1 MTTLSHA
8 QFSPAGRSHLRR
20 GLLRNAALVAAFG
33 AAFGAAC
40 LVAPVA
46 KAQDFYKGKQV
57 NFIISSDAGGSYD
70 VFARMLAR
78 YLPKYIPGEPSIVA
92 QNMAGAGGLR
102 ATNWLYTA
110 APKDGLT
117 IGMINN
123 TLPFDPLY
131 GNKQAQFDATK
142 FNWLGTPSQETGL
155 LVLWHTVPVNTL
167 EDAQKREIILSAS
180 GSASTPAFF
189 ARVLASLFDLKV
201 KIIPGYKSQTECF
214 LGMERGENDGN
225 ASPFWSSLTNN
236 YPTWIPEKKI
246 KVLVYYG
253 NVRVPEIP
261 GPYVMDLLK
270 DPEKRQIM
278 EIAQAGLGMG
288 RPVAAPPGIDAPKV
302 KILSDAFVSVF
313 KDAAYLAECA
323 KVKLDCSAPS
333 SGAEMLE
340 FVKKIYASSPSAVE
354 KITAIYMEGQ
364 KG

>member
-1 MTTLSHA
+1 MTSSLQVA
-8 QFSPAGRSHLRR
+8 RVLFR
-20 GLLRNAALVAAFG
+20 AALLTATISIGAGVAAP
-33 AAFGAAC
+33 AAYAE
-40 LVAPVA
+40 
-46 KAQDFYKGKQV
+46 DFYKGKQIAFV
-57 NFIISSDAGGSYD
+57 VSSDVGGSYD
-70 VFARMLAR
+70 VFARMMAR
-78 YLPKYIPGEPSIVA
+78 HLPKYIPGEPSIVT
-92 QNMAGAGGLR
+92 QNMAGAGGIR

-123 TLPFDPLY
+123 TLAFDPLY
-131 GNKQAQFDATK
+131 GNKQAQYDATK

-155 LVLWHTVPVNTL
+155 LIVWHTVQVNTI

-189 ARVLASLFDLKV
+189 ARVLTNIFDLKT
-201 KIIPGYKSQTECF
+201 KIIPGYKSQTDSF

-236 YPTWIPEKKI
+236 NPSWVPDKKI

-261 GPYVMDLLK
+261 GPYVMDLIK

-278 EIAQAGLGMG
+278 EIAQAGLAMG
-288 RPVAAPPGIDAPKV
+288 RPVTAPPGVDPAKV
-302 KILSDAFVSVF
+302 KILGDAFVAIF
-313 KDAAYLAECA
+313 KDPAYLAECE

-333 SGAEMLE
+333 SGAEMLAY
-340 FVKKIYASSPSAVE
+340 VKKIYASSPSAVE

>member
-1 MTTLSHA
+1 MASSLQVTRAL
-8 QFSPAGRSHLRR
+8 FRPAAVAFALTAAI
-20 GLLRNAALVAAFG
+20 GLAP
-33 AAFGAAC
+33 
-40 LVAPVA
+40 APVQA
-46 KAQDFYKGKQV
+46 EDFYKAKQI
-57 NFIISSDAGGSYD
+57 NFIVSSDVGGSYD

-78 YLPKYIPGEPSIVA
+78 HLPKYIPGEPGIVT

-102 ATNWLYTA
+102 ATNWLYNA

-123 TLPFDPLY
+123 TLAFDPLY

-155 LVLWHTVPVNTL
+155 LIVWHTVPVNTL

-189 ARVLASLFDLKV
+189 ARVLTSIFDLKT
-201 KIIPGYKSQTECF
+201 KIIPGYKSQTDGF

-261 GPYVMDLLK
+261 GPYVMDLIK
-270 DPEKRQIM
+270 DPEKKQIM
-278 EIAQAGLGMG
+278 EIAQAGLAMG
-288 RPVAAPPGIDAPKV
+288 RPIAAPPGLDPAKV
-302 KILSDAFVSVF
+302 KILGDAFVSVF

-333 SGAEMLE
+333 SGAEMLD

-364 KG
+364 KS

>member
-1 MTTLSHA
+1 MASSL
-8 QFSPAGRSHLRR
+8 QFARVLFRP
-20 GLLRNAALVAAFG
+20 AALALAATLG
-33 AAFGAAC
+33 LAA
-40 LVAPVA
+40 APA
-46 KAQDFYKGKQV
+46 TAEDFYKGKQI
-57 NFIISSDAGGSYD
+57 NFIVSSDAGGSYD

-78 YLPKYIPGEPSIVA
+78 YLPQYIPGEPGIVT

-102 ATNWLYTA
+102 ATNWLYSA

-123 TLPFDPLY
+123 TLAFDPLY

-167 EDAQKREIILSAS
+167 ADAQKREIILSAS
-180 GSASTPAFF
+180 GSGSTPAFF
-189 ARVLASLFDLKV
+189 ARVLSSLFDLKV
-201 KIIPGYKSQTECF
+201 KIIPGYKSQTESF
-214 LGMERGENDGN
+214 LAMERGENDGN

-261 GPYVMDLLK
+261 GPYVMDLIT
-270 DPEKRQIM
+270 DPEKKQIM
-278 EIAQAGLGMG
+278 EIAQAGLAMG
-288 RPVAAPPGIDAPKV
+288 RPVVAPPGIELAKV
-302 KILSDAFVSVF
+302 KILGDAFAAVF
-313 KDAAYLAECA
+313 KDRAYLAECA

-333 SGAEMLE
+333 SGAEMLD
-340 FVKKIYASSPSAVE
+340 FVKKIYASSPRAVE